1 MCGFVGT
8 LGEASN
14 DEEMLKK
21 MTFSL
26 IHRGPDSNSYWLDKN
41 SNFSFGHTRLAIQDI
56 SEKGSQPMHSESG
69 RYVIAFNGEIY
80 NHLELRKF
88 IELKYKINSFSWRGR
103 SDTETILALIEH
115 ESLENV
121 LKLLKG
127 MFALALWDRKTKEL
141 FLARDRIGEKPLY
154 YGWQKNSFIF
164 GSELKALKLHSNFN
178 NEINMEAI
186 GMFMKYSYIP
196 SPDSIYKGINK
207 LLPGTFISLKVNQKN
222 VDIVPKS
229 YWSLAD
235 ILNNQEKKRKESDD
249 YLIEQYEKKLISSIQ
264 SQQISD
270 VPIGTFLSG
279 GVDSSLISALMQKIN
294 TNKIKTFTIGSAE
307 EKNDESINARNIS
320 KHLGTD
326 HTDLVIHPKD
336 TIELIPKL
344 NDIYDEPFA
353 DSSQLPTFLVSQLAK
368 TKVKVCL
375 SGDGGDELFGGYN
388 RYFWSNRIR
397 SLSPLSKRFLSSLI
411 NNIGTR
417 NLTKTYQLMQKL
429 IPRSLKFSLPDEK
442 FEKLANI
449 LDIESECKLYETL
462 VSTTNKNECLLIKD
476 ESYDNLK
483 EKWNS
488 LDNIEFTT
496 RMMALD
502 IQTYLADDILCKVDR
517 ASMSNSLEVR
527 SPFLDNDLIKF
538 AFELENNLKIRN
550 GQGKWISRQLLKKY
564 VPPHYLSESK
574 MGFSSPID
582 IWLRG
587 PLKEWASDLLSRE
600 CINKYSILNF
610 ESVSDLWNQH
620 QVIGANKNKQ
630 IWNALILQSWLEQ
643 SNVN

>member
-1 MCGFVGT
+1 
-8 LGEASN
+8 
-14 DEEMLKK
+14 
-21 MTFSL
+21 
-26 IHRGPDSNSYWLDKN
+26 
-41 SNFSFGHTRLAIQDI
+41 
-56 SEKGSQPMHSESG
+56 MHSESG

-462 VSTTNKNECLLIKD
+462 VSTTNKNECLLIGCEYKLVVIKTLHH
-476 ESYDNLK
+476 NK
-483 EKWNS
+483 PR
-488 LDNIEFTT
+488 TT
-496 RMMALD
+496 
-502 IQTYLADDILCKVDR
+502 IPKSFFI
-517 ASMSNSLEVR
+517 
-527 SPFLDNDLIKF
+527 
-538 AFELENNLKIRN
+538 
-550 GQGKWISRQLLKKY
+550 
-564 VPPHYLSESK
+564 
-574 MGFSSPID
+574 
-582 IWLRG
+582 
-587 PLKEWASDLLSRE
+587 
-600 CINKYSILNF
+600 
-610 ESVSDLWNQH
+610 
-620 QVIGANKNKQ
+620 
-630 IWNALILQSWLEQ
+630 
-643 SNVN
+643 